1 MSAVTELIRE
11 RVGIIVT
18 RGLDSY
24 GRFGVES
31 EKRAFYRV
39 VVDLLLAITD
49 RIDSNEVVTISPLR
63 GLMTSGLFVVGF
75 DSQRVIGIF
84 ESIARSLYREVE
96 ESGIVD
102 PDTMRIY
109 QKYEGL
115 LLEVVGDFR
124 ALLQKSV
131 SDYLGEIEEYGV
143 AREQVSLS
151 PTRSRLLTR
160 NRTIHSPLTVP
171 RSRLRNNFRSVFDT
185 KINQYSDIV
194 SNASR
199 DINAIT

>member
-18 RGLDSY
+18 RGLDEY

-31 EKRAFYRV
+31 EKKAFYRV
-39 VVDLLLAITD
+39 TVDLLLAITD
-49 RIDSNEVVTISPLR
+49 RIDNNEVVTISPLR
-63 GLMTSGLFVVGF
+63 GLMTSGLFVVGV
-75 DSQRVIGIF
+75 DPQRVIGIF
-84 ESIARSLYREVE
+84 ESAARSLYREVE

-109 QKYEGL
+109 QKYEDL
-115 LLEVVGDFR
+115 LREVVGDFR

-131 SDYLGEIEEYGV
+131 SDYLGEINEYGI

-151 PTRSRLLTR
+151 PTRSRLLTG
-160 NRTIHSPLTVP
+160 NRTTHDPLTVP
-171 RSRLRNNFRSVFDT
+171 RSRLRNKFR
-185 KINQYSDIV
+185 
-194 SNASR
+194 
-199 DINAIT
+199 